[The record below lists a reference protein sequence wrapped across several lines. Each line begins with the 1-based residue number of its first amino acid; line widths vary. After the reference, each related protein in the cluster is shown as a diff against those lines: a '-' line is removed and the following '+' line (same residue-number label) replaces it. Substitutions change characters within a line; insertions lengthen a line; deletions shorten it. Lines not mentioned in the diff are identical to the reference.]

1 MLNRK
6 LSNYLFY
13 GVLIV
18 ITAVVLLIRSVT
30 LGNINNKIA
39 LLETSNITLQQQN
52 DALEAQVEQ
61 YKDIQINHLYELYG
75 KVPNYYSQTD
85 LTYYTIAQLESIG
98 ITEAVDFQRRV
109 YVDTEITFGNES
121 VFGLLSE
128 EFKIVQVQVYFTTL
142 DADIIEEFID
152 LLYNTEQVFIVDS
165 VEYTTPDGDNY
176 IGVTIN
182 FLAFYELEEE
192 IIEEAS

>member
-13 GVLIV
+13 AILIA
-18 ITAVVLLIRSVT
+18 ITGVVLLIRSVT
-30 LGNINNKIA
+30 LGGINDRIA

-52 DALEAQVEQ
+52 DALETQVEQ
-61 YKDIQINHLYELYG
+61 YKDVQINHLYELYG
-75 KVPNYYSQTD
+75 KVPSYYSQTD
-85 LTYYTIAQLESIG
+85 LTYYTIAQLELLG

-109 YVDTEITFGNES
+109 YVDAEITFEEES
-121 VFGLLSE
+121 VFGLLSK

-142 DADIIEEFID
+142 DASLIEEFID
-152 LLYNTEQVFIVDS
+152 SLYNSEQIFIVDS
-165 VEYTTPDGDNY
+165 VEYTTPDGVNY
-176 IGVTIN
+176 IGVKID
-182 FLAFYELEEE
+182 FLAFYDLEEE